1 MDPIEGIPQEILK
14 EINELEMFVISKEGL
29 DYIID
34 KLIEE
39 MDRGLSKEGANVAMF
54 PTWVIGY
61 PKGSEQ
67 GTYLTLDIGGTN
79 FRLCKVTLLG
89 NGKFEVIQS
98 NYNISKELK
107 HSNADYF
114 FGFIAKNLKEF
125 LEKYHGIEDNLTLG
139 FTFSYPCRQDKINH
153 GVLKYWTK
161 EFNVKNVEGHDVVQ
175 LLAEAFKK
183 ENIPVEVAILANDT
197 TGTLIASNYVD
208 SQTEIAVIFGTGS
221 NASYMEYVKYIP
233 KINHMNLP
241 PDLPIVINCEWG
253 AFDNEQLVLPRTKYD
268 IQLDLE
274 SKFPRQQTFEKMIS
288 GFYLGE
294 IMRQIL
300 SDLCEKEL
308 FFKGQCFKMI
318 KIPYSFQTPYLSL
331 IELDSHENLMEIYEL
346 FKTKFHIEC
355 TISERKIIKKIAE
368 LIAKRSAYLSA
379 CGIAAICKKKNIKE
393 CSVGTDGSI
402 INKYPGFKSRVS
414 EALKRIFGPDGDKI
428 KLVPAQDGS
437 GVGAAIIAAITT
449 ERKKRN
455 EFVFI

>member
-208 SQTEIAVIFGTGS
+208 SQTEIAVIFGT
-221 NASYMEYVKYIP
+221 ASYMEYVKYIP

-331 IELDSHENLMEIYEL
+331 IELDSHENLMEIY
-346 FKTKFHIEC
+346 
-355 TISERKIIKKIAE
+355 
-368 LIAKRSAYLSA
+368 
-379 CGIAAICKKKNIKE
+379 
-393 CSVGTDGSI
+393 D
-402 INKYPGFKSRVS
+402 RVS